1 VFDVKPHAPCVHKQI
16 IGRFFTFT
24 TMSQDFACFLF
35 DNGSFRAESTRSL
48 RRLAAR
54 VSVRLGYPV
63 RAVSLLHSTRV
74 PAAELDGEAAQLLEP
89 ALDAWFAEHP
99 TGRALLLPLFFGP
112 SGALTEYVPE
122 RLASLR
128 LRHPRARAVLA
139 EALVLSCEEPVEL
152 AAALADR
159 VRATAAERGWIRP
172 KVVLCD
178 HGTPQRAVTA
188 VRDRLGA
195 YLACALHGEVAA
207 VAVASMER
215 REGDEFA
222 FNEPL
227 LARILATAPFDQGE
241 VVVALQFL
249 SPGRHAGPGGD
260 VAEICAH
267 AEAAA
272 AERGRPLVTAM
283 TATLADD
290 PRVDEILARRAG
302 PACLRLH
309 GPDPA

>member
-1 VFDVKPHAPCVHKQI
+1 
-16 IGRFFTFT
+16 
-24 TMSQDFACFLF
+24 MSSAFACFLF
-35 DNGSFRAESTRSL
+35 DNGSFRADSTRSL

-54 VSVRLGYPV
+54 LAARLGHPV
-63 RAVSLLHSTRV
+63 QAVSLLHSTRV
-74 PAAELDGEAAQLLEP
+74 PAAELDGEPARLLEP
-89 ALDAWFAEHP
+89 ALDAWFTANP
-99 TGRALLLPLFFGP
+99 RGRALLLPLFFGP

-128 LRHPRARAVLA
+128 ARHPETRAVLA
-139 EALVLSCEEPVEL
+139 EPLVPPEEEPLEL

-159 VRATAAERGWIRP
+159 VWATMGERGWRRP
-172 KVVLCD
+172 RVVLCD

-188 VRDRLGA
+188 VRDRLGRS
-195 YLACALHGEVAA
+195 LACALHGEVEA

-215 REGDEFA
+215 REGEEYA

-227 LARILATAPFDQGE
+227 LATRLATPPFDAGE

-260 VAEICAH
+260 VAAICAA

-272 AERGRPLVTAM
+272 REAGRELRTAM

-290 PRVDEILARRAG
+290 PRVDEVLARRAA
-302 PACLRLH
+302 PARARLE
-309 GPDPA
+309 AEQ

>member
-1 VFDVKPHAPCVHKQI
+1 
-16 IGRFFTFT
+16 
-24 TMSQDFACFLF
+24 MSSDFACFLF
-35 DNGSFRAESTRSL
+35 DNGSFRADSTRSL

-54 VSVRLGYPV
+54 LEERLGHPV

-74 PAAELDGEAAQLLEP
+74 PAEELDGVAAQLLEP
-89 ALDAWFAEHP
+89 ALDAWFKERP
-99 TGRALLLPLFFGP
+99 EGRALLLPLFFGP

-128 LRHPRARAVLA
+128 ARHPAARAVLA
-139 EALVLSCEEPVEL
+139 EALVVPEEEPREL

-159 VRATAAERGWIRP
+159 VRATAVERGWRRP

-195 YLACALHGEVAA
+195 LLARELEGDAAA

-215 REGDEFA
+215 REGEEYS

-227 LARILATAPFDQGE
+227 LARRLAEAPFDVGE

-260 VAEICAH
+260 VAEICA
-267 AEAAA
+267 AAEEAAREA
-272 AERGRPLVTAM
+272 GRELRTAM

-290 PRVDEILARRAG
+290 PRVAEVVARRAERARALLAG
-302 PACLRLH
+302 A
-309 GPDPA
+309 D